1 MRIHPK
7 TGEKYVGQ
15 AKSGQ
20 CLDRLEEDHIKLQGG
35 IKSRRGPLANK
46 RHQMSEPRYRAEGGK
61 IPMPY

>member
-1 MRIHPK
+1 M
-7 TGEKYVGQ
+7 GQ

-35 IKSRRGPLANK
+35 IKSRGGSLDNK

-61 IPMPY
+61 IPIPY